1 MSPVPARK
9 RMLIVEDEFL
19 IAVMLEDM
27 LSELNF
33 GVVGIASN
41 PTRALE
47 LIASTEFDAAIL
59 DVNLDGCDS
68 FDVAAALSER
78 RIPFIF
84 TTGYGSSRVLPEY
97 AHHPV
102 VQKPYRLEEL
112 SDALGRLW

>member
-1 MSPVPARK
+1 MSSEPGSK
-9 RMLIVEDEFL
+9 RLLIVEDEFL

-27 LSELNF
+27 LSDLNF
-33 GVVGIASN
+33 GVAGTASN
-41 PTRALE
+41 PARALE
-47 LIASTEFDAAIL
+47 LIASTEIDAAIL

-68 FDVAAALSER
+68 FGVAAALRER

-84 TTGYGSSRVLPEY
+84 TTGYGASRVLPEY

-112 SDALGRLW
+112 SDALRRLW

>member
-1 MSPVPARK
+1 MSSAPGK
-9 RMLIVEDEFL
+9 RLLIVEDEFL
-19 IAVMLEDM
+19 IAIMLEDM
-27 LSELNF
+27 LTELDF
-33 GVVGIASN
+33 DVAGTASN
-41 PTRALE
+41 PARALE

-68 FDVAAALSER
+68 FAVAAALSER

-84 TTGYGSSRVLPEY
+84 TTGYGASRVLPEF

-112 SDALGRLW
+112 SDALRQLW